1 MMASPRW
8 LLALWCVVGPV
19 TLAAQVGRPPVGTV
33 ARAMAAERRGDYAE
47 AARDYE
53 ALVAERPA
61 DGQAILG
68 LSRVLPVMD
77 RRADL
82 ARYLAQAIA
91 VDSTN
96 IGFLSLAVRTYAL
109 LENRT
114 AARALVDRW
123 AALSPG
129 DEEPYREWALSALEV
144 RDRGAAR
151 TALELGRARIDHPA
165 ALAAELAQLRQ
176 QEGDLAGATS
186 EWLRATAHIP
196 GFRASAVLLLGDVAP
211 EARGEV
217 RKALAA
223 DGSAEAQRLEGLLL
237 ARWGE
242 PEAGARRLLGAL
254 PTTQG
259 AATPVLRAFLEELR
273 GRTDRDAMRARGLVL
288 EALADREVPELAIRT
303 RMEAARAHADGGDE
317 ATARRVLGQVAAD
330 PLAAGDI
337 ATSASTTLLGVLI
350 AEGRAA
356 EAESLYVQLRGALS
370 LDDQE
375 REQRRIAL
383 AWARSGNVARGEAL
397 LEADSTVTGFDTRGR
412 LRAFAG
418 DLATATA
425 FLRIAGPWDES
436 RDVAASRVRLLAL
449 LQAVMVDSLPP
460 LGAALLAIE
469 RGDSARAVRELDA
482 LAPSLEP
489 PGAAAVRLLAGE
501 LAVAL
506 GDRRTAERLLGA
518 ADVPEAPAVAP
529 AARLALATLYLAAGR
544 RQEADALLERLILDF
559 PDSAAVPDAR
569 RARDLLRRTPA
580 GAT

>member
-1 MMASPRW
+1 MIPARRW
-8 LLALWCVVGPV
+8 MFTLVCLLGPTAV
-19 TLAAQVGRPPVGTV
+19 AAQISRPPVGTV
-33 ARAMAAERRGDYAE
+33 ARAMAAERRGDYVE

-53 ALVAERPA
+53 ALLAERPA

-68 LSRVLPVMD
+68 VSRVLPVMD

-82 ARYLAQAIA
+82 AQYLMRALA

-96 IGFLSLAVRTYAL
+96 IGFLSLAVRTHAL
-109 LENRT
+109 LEDRA

-123 AALSPG
+123 ALLSPG

-151 TALELGRARIDHPA
+151 VALELGRRRIDHPA

-176 QEGDLAGATS
+176 NEGDLVGATQ

-211 EARGEV
+211 EGRSEV

-223 DGSAEAQRLEGLLL
+223 DGSAEAQRLEGMLL

-254 PTTQG
+254 PDAQG
-259 AATPVLRAFLEELR
+259 AATPLLRAFLEELR
-273 GRTDRDAMRARGLVL
+273 GRADRDALRARGLVL
-288 EALADREVPELAIRT
+288 EALADREAPELAIRT
-303 RMEAARAHADGGDE
+303 RMEAARAHADAGDE
-317 ATARRVLGQVAAD
+317 SAARRVLGQVASD

-350 AEGRAA
+350 AEGRPA
-356 EAESLYVQLRGALS
+356 EAESLYVAMRTRLS

-375 REQRRIAL
+375 HEQRRIAL

-397 LEADSTVTGFDTRGR
+397 LETDSTVAGFDTRGR

-418 DLATATA
+418 DLKTATT
-425 FLRIAGPWDES
+425 FLRIAGPWDE
-436 RDVAASRVRLLAL
+436 RREVAASRVRLLAL
-449 LQAVMVDSLPP
+449 LQAVLVDSLPP
-460 LGAALLAIE
+460 LGAALLSIE
-469 RGDSARAVRELDA
+469 RGDTARAVRELDA
-482 LAPSLEP
+482 LAPSLEA
-489 PGAAAVRLLAGE
+489 PGAAAVQLLAGE
-501 LAVAL
+501 LAAST
-506 GDRRTAERLLGA
+506 GDRATAERLLAA

-529 AARLALATLYLAAGR
+529 AARLALATLHLAAGR
-544 RQEADALLERLILDF
+544 RLEAEALLESLILDF